1 MRLFLHHKIL
11 LGHIVFTVIIVACAV
26 LLSNKYSQLNKL
38 EKEAF
43 DIQSIQMDV
52 NMVHHRITRLSAY
65 GESVVTWSDNDFE
78 NYKRFRNE
86 TDSLL
91 ICLKQPCIDYIRPE
105 LIDTL
110 RQLLIQKEEQLYDIV
125 KVIQNQRSTDSILA
139 NQMPDLLKNHFSVR
153 KIVRKKKGLAGL
165 FGKKETLYIPY
176 KHNLPYLNGYDIN
189 RLYFPK

>member
-125 KVIQNQRSTDSILA
+125 KV
-139 NQMPDLLKNHFSVR
+139 
-153 KIVRKKKGLAGL
+153 
-165 FGKKETLYIPY
+165 
-176 KHNLPYLNGYDIN
+176 NGVQTV
-189 RLYFPK
+189 F